1 MLAGWRAGG
10 DGVGGVVK
18 GARLRCLVF
27 LVLGMFL
34 VVVFVVVVVVV
45 IIKQLMLLS
54 THDFIH
60 YIQSF
65 NRARIFFP

>member
-1 MLAGWRAGG
+1 MVAGWRAGG

-34 VVVFVVVVVVV
+34 VVVVVVVVV